1 MCGIAGYWA
10 GRDRPGRADIAAA
23 MALAIAHRGPDD
35 SGVWVDDTAGL
46 ALGHR
51 RLAIVDLS
59 SAGHQPMV
67 SPCGRFVLAYNGELY
82 NHIDLRR
89 DLDAARAWPAWR
101 GQSDTETLLAAL
113 AHWGV
118 AAALARTNGMFAFA
132 LWDRA
137 ARTLWLARD
146 RLGEKPLYYGHAQNS
161 FLFGSELKALA
172 RHPDWQGEID
182 RDVLALYL
190 RRNCVPAPH
199 CIYRNIR
206 KLPPGCVLT
215 VRRSPTGRAGPGAP
229 EPYWTLAGVVADAG
243 RRTAAS
249 DPAAG
254 EQALDD
260 LLRDAVKRR
269 MMADVPVGT
278 FLSGGIDSTTV
289 AALMQAQSARP
300 VRTFS
305 IGFPI
310 AGYDEAP
317 FARQVAA
324 HLGTDHTE
332 VTVSPA
338 EAMATIPRLP
348 AIWDE
353 PFADSSQ
360 IPTLLVSELARR
372 QVTVALS
379 GDGGDELFC
388 GYNRYLAG
396 YAAWR
401 RVRRLPPPLRAAL
414 GQGLARVPAGVFDRI
429 ERWHGRTGP
438 ATPLAER
445 AAKFAGVLN
454 AGGEAYYHRLIS
466 HWDDPCAIVLG
477 AREPAGHSA
486 APTPNL
492 ADLRE
497 QMMYHDTVGY
507 LPDDILTKVDRAS
520 MAVSLEARVPL
531 LDHRVVEF
539 AWSLPITLKI
549 RDGQGKWL
557 LRRVLDR
564 YVPPALTERPKMGF
578 GVPIDRWLTGPLRGW
593 ADDLLAEGRLKA
605 EGFFDPAPIRRRWA
619 EHLAG
624 HRRWHH
630 QLWDIL
636 MFQAWLAD
644 RHGTVRRES
653 VASPVLRSA

>member
-1 MCGIAGYWA
+1 M
-10 GRDRPGRADIAAA
+10 AAA
-23 MALAIAHRGPDD
+23 VAHRGPDD
-35 SGVWVDDTAGL
+35 SGIWVDDAAGL

-67 SPCGRFVLAYNGELY
+67 SPCGRLVLAYNGELY

-89 DLDAARAWPAWR
+89 ELNTAHAWPAWR

-118 AAALARTNGMFAFA
+118 AAALTRTNGMFAFA

-137 ARTLWLARD
+137 ERTLWLARD
-146 RLGEKPLYYGHAQNS
+146 RLGEKPLYYGHAQDS
-161 FLFGSELKALA
+161 FLFGSELKALT

-199 CIYRNIR
+199 SIYRGIR
-206 KLPPGCVLT
+206 KLPPGCLVAI
-215 VRRSPTGRAGPGAP
+215 RKGPDGRTEPGAP
-229 EPYWTLAGVVADAG
+229 KPYWTLASVAADEA
-243 RRTAAS
+243 RRTAPPNPDAL
-249 DPAAG
+249 DPAAC

-260 LLRDAVKRR
+260 LLRDAVRRR
-269 MMADVPVGT
+269 MMADVPVGAL
-278 FLSGGIDSTTV
+278 LSGGIDSTTV
-289 AALMQAQSARP
+289 TALMQAQSRRA
-300 VRTFS
+300 VKTFS

-332 VTVSPA
+332 VTVTPA
-338 EAMATIPRLP
+338 EAMAAIPRLP

-360 IPTLLVSELARR
+360 IPTLLVSELARH

-379 GDGGDELFC
+379 GDELFC

-401 RVRRLPPPLRAAL
+401 RVRALPAPLRTAL
-414 GQGLARVPAGVFDRI
+414 GQGLARVPASLFDRI
-429 ERWHGRTGP
+429 EHWRGGTGP

-454 AGGEAYYHRLIS
+454 TGGDRQAGGAAYYQRLIS

-477 AREPAGHSA
+477 AREPTGHSA
-486 APTPNL
+486 APTPIL

-497 QMMYHDTVGY
+497 EMMYHDTVGY

-564 YVPPALTERPKMGF
+564 YVPPALMARPKMGF

-593 ADDLLAEGRLKA
+593 AEDLLAADRLKA
-605 EGFFDPAPIRRRWA
+605 EGFFNPAPIRRRWA

-636 MFQAWLAD
+636 MFQAWLAE
-644 RHGTVRRES
+644 RQGRAP
-653 VASPVLRSA
+653 VAPPVLGPA